1 MFTHSSQFRAQ
12 NGPFKS
18 YIRDELVKSV
28 SPLTWWESQK
38 SHLESE
44 VMKLCRQVLGA
55 ITGWPISSVP
65 SFVFNDNALVILLHR
80 SYSLILIYYSIR
92 TRLLYSFLSPTVIHY
107 FISMERE
114 RSAIIE
120 LFVKG
125 NNPGEIL
132 KLLKMPKQGRKLIY
146 RTI

>member
-1 MFTHSSQFRAQ
+1 MML
-12 NGPFKS
+12 K
-18 YIRDELVKSV
+18 Y
-28 SPLTWWESQK
+28 
-38 SHLESE
+38 
-44 VMKLCRQVLGA
+44 
-55 ITGWPISSVP
+55 TGWPISSVP
-65 SFVFNDNALVILLHR
+65 SFVFNDNALAILLHR
-80 SYSLILIYYSIR
+80 SYYLILIYYSIR
-92 TRLLYSFLSPTVIHY
+92 TRLLYSFLNPTVIHY